1 MADIFLNNIEKYYG
15 ANKVLEDISFQVTNG
30 ERLGIVG
37 RNGSGKTTIFKIL
50 SGVEDYSGGSL
61 NISKNTSVGYLEQIP
76 DYPDKYKSLD
86 ILKLAFER
94 EFSMQDKL
102 SKFEEEMSLR
112 QGLELE
118 SMMEKY
124 GELQGEFERLGGY
137 NLEEKLNRISTGLG
151 FSKKLLS
158 SKFNDLSGGEKTTIL
173 LGKILLEQPDILLLD
188 EPTNHLDI
196 NSMGWLEGYLLEY
209 SGIVIIVSHD
219 RYFLDNVV
227 SKIVEIENGKSSIYF
242 GNYSYYVEESEKRY
256 LEELKKYENQQ
267 KKIKSMEE
275 SIKRMRDW
283 ANRADSE
290 KMFKRV
296 FNMEKRLERMD
307 KVDRPDANDLAMN
320 LDFTAKD
327 RSGQDVIKLENL
339 GKIIEG
345 KQIFKS
351 LNHTFKYG
359 DRVAII
365 GPNGSGKTTILKIIL
380 GEIKDYDGL
389 AKIGSNV
396 KVGYLQQNIKFA
408 NEDSSIVDTFREDY
422 ICSEEKAR
430 SILSRFL
437 FYGEDVFK
445 KVKSLSGGERA
456 RLRLCQLMHKE
467 VNTLILD
474 EPTNHLDI
482 LSREMLEDTLLDFNG
497 SIIFVSHDR
506 YFINKIAKEVLELSC
521 DKFTSYLGNFDYYIE
536 KKLYLESKNEKEKI
550 EKLVSKQET
559 DYEIN
564 KKKNSLEKSNLKKI
578 ARLEENIEEL
588 EKLIVEKDLEIE
600 ENASNYDVL
609 KTLYEEKV
617 ELEDKL
623 NEVLD
628 QWMLLSE

>member
-15 ANKVLEDISFQVTNG
+15 ANKILEDISFQVTDG

-37 RNGSGKTTIFKIL
+37 KNGSGKTTLFKVLAGI
-50 SGVEDYSGGSL
+50 EDYSNGSL
-61 NISKNTSVGYLEQIP
+61 NISKNVSVGYLEQIP
-76 DYPDKYKSLD
+76 NYPDKYRSID
-86 ILKLAFER
+86 VLKLAFEN
-94 EFSMQDKL
+94 EFKIQDKL
-102 SKFEEEMSLR
+102 NDLELDMSLAS
-112 QGLELE
+112 GKNLEKI
-118 SMMEKY
+118 MENY
-124 GELQGEFERLGGY
+124 GNLQAEFERIGGY
-137 NLEEKLNRISTGLG
+137 SLEEKLSRISIGLN
-151 FSKKLLS
+151 FSEKILNS
-158 SKFNDLSGGEKTTIL
+158 RFNDLSGGEKTIIL
-173 LGKILLEQPDILLLD
+173 LGKILLEEPDLLLLD

-196 NSMGWLEGYLLEY
+196 DSMRWLENYLLDY
-209 SGIVIIVSHD
+209 RGIVIIISHD

-227 SKIVEIENGKSSIYF
+227 NKIVEIENGKSSIYF
-242 GNYSYYVEESEKRY
+242 GNYSYYIEEREKRY

-283 ANRADSE
+283 ATRADNE
-290 KMFKRV
+290 KMFKRM

-307 KVDRPDANDLAMN
+307 KVDRPDANDLVMN

-327 RSGQDVIKLENL
+327 RSGQDVISLENL
-339 GKIIEG
+339 GKTIEER
-345 KQIFKS
+345 QIFKS

-389 AKIGSNV
+389 VKVGSNV
-396 KVGYLQQNIKFA
+396 KVGYLQQNINFL

-430 SILSRFL
+430 NILSRFL
-437 FYGEDVFK
+437 FYEDDVFK

-456 RLRLCQLMHKE
+456 RLRLCQLMHKDL
-467 VNTLILD
+467 NTLVLD

-506 YFINKIAKEVLELSC
+506 YFINKIAEEVLELSY
-521 DKFTSYLGNFDYYIE
+521 DGFTSYLGNFDYYME
-536 KKLYLESKNEKEKI
+536 KKLYLESKFDKEQVKKASPK
-550 EKLVSKQET
+550 EET
-559 DYEIN
+559 DYGIN
-564 KKKNSLEKSNLKKI
+564 KKKKALEKSNLKKI
-578 ARLEENIEEL
+578 ARLEENIAEF
-588 EKLIVEKDLEIE
+588 EKLIAEKDLEIE
-600 ENASNYDVL
+600 LNASNYDAL
-609 KTLYEEKV
+609 KILYEEKL

-623 NEVLD
+623 NEVFNK
-628 QWMLLSE
+628 WATLSE

>member
-30 ERLGIVG
+30 EKLGIVG

-102 SKFEEEMSLR
+102 SKFEEEMSLK
-112 QGLELE
+112 QGFELE

-137 NLEEKLNRISTGLG
+137 KLEEKLNRISTGLG

-227 SKIVEIENGKSSIYF
+227 GKIVEIENGKSSIYF

-307 KVDRPDANDLAMN
+307 KVNRPDSNDLAMN
-320 LDFTAKD
+320 LDFTVKD

-506 YFINKIAKEVLELSC
+506 YFINKIAREVLELSC

-536 KKLYLESKNEKEKI
+536 KKLYLESKNEKGKI
-550 EKLVSKQET
+550 EKIVSKAET

-578 ARLEENIEEL
+578 ARLEENIEEF

-609 KTLYEEKV
+609 KTLYEDKV

-623 NEVLD
+623 NKVLD